1 MVKNQYNSSIRALNI
16 DKGDKFILA
25 KIKKFCNKK
34 DIMIKY
40 TAPYLYKK
48 IILLGKNRKLQLP

>member
-1 MVKNQYNSSIRALNI
+1 MVKNQYNNLIRALNI
-16 DKGDKFILA
+16 DKDDKFILG

-48 IILLGKNRKLQLP
+48 IMLLGKNRRL